1 MSLSTIDFNI
11 SFSSQEDSITAEED
25 DFTIALEEMGI
36 IFEEPFD
43 ENSRFRQ
50 IKFTDRNDGEL
61 PSWTRGQTPS
71 QIKNNNKFID
81 HIIKK

>member
-1 MSLSTIDFNI
+1 MQMSGITNVSYPYIPH
-11 SFSSQEDSITAEED
+11 SQEESITPEED

-50 IKFTDRNDGEL
+50 VKFTEREDGEL

-71 QIKNNNKFID
+71 QIKNNNKFIAL
-81 HIIKK
+81 